1 MNIAIVL
8 AGGTGTRLGGDIP
21 KQYIEVAGKPII
33 SYCLDKFEKH
43 TLIDNIVIVASEM
56 WQNYILSWISKEGLN
71 KFSGFAPAGSSRQHS
86 IVNGML
92 KAQSIGATAS
102 DNIIIHD
109 AARPNVSERIIS
121 QCMDKLSEY
130 DGAMPVL
137 PVKDT
142 IYLSENGENITSLLN
157 RDQLYAG
164 QAPESFK
171 YGKYLEIHNGMTEED
186 LSKVRGSSEIAYRHG
201 LKICMIPGDECNYK
215 ITTKE
220 DLNKFVREMV
230 ER

>member
-8 AGGTGTRLGGDIP
+8 AGGIGTRLGGDIP

-43 TLIDNIVIVASEM
+43 ILIDNIVIVAAEM
-56 WQNYILSWISKEGLN
+56 WQDYILSWIVKDNLN
-71 KFSGFAPAGSSRQHS
+71 KFSGFAPAGNSRQHS

-92 KAQSIGATAS
+92 KAKSIGATAS

-109 AARPNVSERIIS
+109 AARPNISETIIS
-121 QCMDKLSEY
+121 KCIESLSDY
-130 DGAMPVL
+130 DGTMPVL

-142 IYLSENGENITSLLN
+142 IYLSENGESITSLLN

-171 YGKYLEIHNGMTEED
+171 YGKYFEIHDGLTEDD
-186 LSKVRGSSEIAYRHG
+186 LLKVRGSSEIAYRHG
-201 LKICMIPGDECNYK
+201 LKIRMIPGDEHNYK

-220 DLNKFVREMV
+220 DLNKFIREM
-230 ER
+230 EK

>member
-1 MNIAIVL
+1 MNIAIIL
-8 AGGTGTRLGGDIP
+8 AGGMGTRLGGDIP
-21 KQYIEVAGKPII
+21 KQYIEVFGKPII
-33 SYCLDKFEKH
+33 SYCLEKFEKH
-43 TLIDNIVIVASEM
+43 KLIDNIVVVASEM
-56 WQNYILSWISKEGLN
+56 WQDYIMSWITKDGLK

-92 KAQSIGATAS
+92 KAKSIGATVN

-109 AARPNVSERIIS
+109 AARPNVSETIIS
-121 QCMDKLSEY
+121 KCMESLFDYE
-130 DGAMPVL
+130 GAMPVI

-171 YGKYLEIHNGMTEED
+171 YGKYFEIHNGMTEDD

-201 LKICMIPGDECNYK
+201 LKIRMIHGDEHNYK

-220 DLNKFVREMV
+220 DLNKFIREM
-230 ER
+230 EEH